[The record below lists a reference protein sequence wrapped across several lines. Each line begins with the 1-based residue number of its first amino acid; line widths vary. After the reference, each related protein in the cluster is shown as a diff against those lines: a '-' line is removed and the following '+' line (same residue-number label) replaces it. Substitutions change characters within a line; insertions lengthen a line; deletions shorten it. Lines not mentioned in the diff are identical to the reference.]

1 MMNIFRADIY
11 RILRGKAIYI
21 TFAVLLL
28 MNVLMVVTSEPA
40 SIGITIGEEEDP
52 AVYEQTESLIFN
64 GLNIAEVLYTSAVNL
79 AYFLLPLFAVAATP
93 MFSHGTVKNGL
104 SCGMS
109 RTKLYFSKL
118 LLCSVLSLLMVL
130 IYMSSGILIATIL
143 RGYGGTPPGGY
154 WLNIVKTC
162 SAQLFLL
169 LALNSVGVFLT
180 FTSKR
185 TSIVIGTYIA
195 FCLVPT
201 IIIVALMNISQDFIK
216 MLDYDLLSNIEKL
229 GYMEALTTPDFVK
242 AFATGAFYIIVPTIA
257 GITLFK
263 RAEIK

>member
-1 MMNIFRADIY
+1 
-11 RILRGKAIYI
+11 
-21 TFAVLLL
+21 

-40 SIGITIGEEEDP
+40 SIGISIGEEEEP
-52 AVYEQTESLIFN
+52 AGYEQTESLIFN
-64 GLNIAEVLYTSAVNL
+64 GLNISEVLYTSAVNL
-79 AYFLLPLFAVAATP
+79 SYFLLPLFVVVAAP

-118 LLCSVLSLLMVL
+118 LLCSVLSLLMLL
-130 IYMSSGILIATIL
+130 IYMSSGILIATLL
-143 RGYGGTPPGGY
+143 RGYGGKPPEGY

-185 TSIVIGTYIA
+185 TAIVIGAYIA
-195 FCLVPT
+195 FCLVPS
-201 IIIVALMNISQDFIK
+201 IIIMALMNINQDFIK
-216 MLDYDLLSNIEKL
+216 FLDFDLLSNIDKL
-229 GYMEALTTPDFVK
+229 GYMEALKTPDFIK
-242 AFATGAFYIIVPTIA
+242 AFVTGAFYIIAPAIA
-257 GITLFK
+257 GIMLFK

>member
-1 MMNIFRADIY
+1 
-11 RILRGKAIYI
+11 
-21 TFAVLLL
+21 
-28 MNVLMVVTSEPA
+28 MNVLVVVTSNTA
-40 SIGITIGEEEDP
+40 NIGITIGEEEDP
-52 AVYEQTESLIFN
+52 AGYEQAESLIFN
-64 GLNIAEVLYTSAVNL
+64 GLNIAEVLYTSTVNL
-79 AYFLLPLFAVAATP
+79 AYLLLPLFVVVAAP

-118 LLCSVLSLLMVL
+118 LLCSVLSLLML
-130 IYMSSGILIATIL
+130 LLYMSSGILIATIL

-154 WLNIVKTC
+154 WLNIIKTC

-169 LALNSVGVFLT
+169 VALNSVGVFLT

-185 TSIVIGTYIA
+185 TAIVNGAYIA

-201 IIIVALMNISQDFIK
+201 IIIVALANINQDFVK
-216 MLDYDLLSNIEKL
+216 LLDFDLLANIDKF
-229 GYMEALTTPDFVK
+229 GYMEALKAPDLIK
-242 AFATGAFYIIVPTIA
+242 AFATGAFYIIAPTIA
-257 GITLFK
+257 GIMLFK